1 MSNSLLLAMLGHLK
15 LYVAFN
21 LSLETLISRLKN
33 IQLLI
38 KRTSDGAEQIAKLQ
52 TLQEEIKA
60 EAAEIKRELSAHTPM
75 CLPSIVLLRRLMQ
88 RSKLSFRGCKRFK
101 KCAETLKEKLDAAF
115 RQDKENTSRIQASI
129 LQNLTDPNDGNP
141 EAPDLGFLQRDNAQ
155 IYREFRQA
163 SSMI

>member
-1 MSNSLLLAMLGHLK
+1 MLGHLK

-60 EAAEIKRELSAHTPM
+60 EAAEIKRELSAHTPP
-75 CLPSIVLLRRLMQ
+75 CVCQYRITEEAY
-88 RSKLSFRGCKRFK
+88 
-101 KCAETLKEKLDAAF
+101 AEKQAEPAA
-115 RQDKENTSRIQASI
+115 AS
-129 LQNLTDPNDGNP
+129 D
-141 EAPDLGFLQRDNAQ
+141 
-155 IYREFRQA
+155 
-163 SSMI
+163 